1 MNTLPSMVV
10 GNGMIARRFSAFDDR
25 DDILIFASGVSN
37 SKENRASAFAREK
50 KLVEESIASSENR
63 LFVYFSTCSV
73 TDPTEQGS
81 PYVTHKL
88 FLEAYIAGNCK
99 NYLIVRASNV
109 VGKTDNPHTVLNFFV
124 NRIRNH
130 EPFDVWQGATRNLID
145 VDDVYRIVT
154 AYIGRGPGEWNQTIN
169 VANPYSVKPLD
180 IVQAIEKQL
189 GLKALYRLIDKGEPF
204 EIDTTQSAAVLQ
216 DQRADLQ
223 PERYLKHLLQKYY
236 A

>member
-1 MNTLPSMVV
+1 MW
-10 GNGMIARRFSAFDDR
+10 
-25 DDILIFASGVSN
+25 
-37 SKENRASAFAREK
+37 E
-50 KLVEESIASSENR
+50 
-63 LFVYFSTCSV
+63 
-73 TDPTEQGS
+73 
-81 PYVTHKL
+81 
-88 FLEAYIAGNCK
+88 
-99 NYLIVRASNV
+99 
-109 VGKTDNPHTVLNFFV
+109 KTDNPHTVLNFFV